1 MLAECSCTTT
11 FQRLDKMF
19 WNFPFFSEATEKSKL
34 SPCKIHKMK
43 WDRNSDTIIKFL
55 LQNNAVL
62 ILLDYLHILWDL
74 RKANLREKFVSN
86 SALILNCLCT
96 YIKWCNERNI
106 FHPNTYINR
115 KNKINISSINYVQK
129 LISMQ
134 SYLYQISDIISF
146 PKPNLYFNV
155 GSFILVFNFLTKCI
169 ISHYHLHIH
178 FWKEN
183 KLLCIHTF

>member
-1 MLAECSCTTT
+1 MLAEYSLYDNIPKARIKY
-11 FQRLDKMF
+11 FGIFL
-19 WNFPFFSEATEKSKL
+19 FFSEAEEKSKL
-34 SPCKIHKMK
+34 SPYKIHKMK

-115 KNKINISSINYVQK
+115 KDKINFSSINFIQK
-129 LISMQ
+129 IIATQ
-134 SYLYQISDIISF
+134 SHLYQISDIILF
-146 PKPNLYFNV
+146 PKPNLYLNV
-155 GSFILVFNFLTKCI
+155 DSFIFVFNFLTI
-169 ISHYHLHIH
+169 YA
-178 FWKEN
+178 
-183 KLLCIHTF
+183 LLVITVCAFTFESY